1 MKFSRKY
8 VILSY
13 VTLGLSLPGCVL
25 FQFAVCLLA
34 GEIGQKAPEVAHLVV
49 PYSIMGVAAL
59 ACAQILIVTLLMLV
73 RAVSHGTFF
82 TPETRRWVEMARIM
96 VALGPG
102 LAAATFL
109 HMMFFT
115 PARHPVLVLGF
126 LGSATLGVGLFS
138 LVSLAQS
145 IFTAAWE
152 DKAEL
157 EAVI

>member
-13 VTLGLSLPGCVL
+13 VTLGLSLPGCLL
-25 FQFAVCLLA
+25 FQAAVCLLA
-34 GEIGQKAPEVAHLVV
+34 WQTGQETPEVAPLVV
-49 PYSIMGVAAL
+49 PYSITGVATL
-59 ACAQILIVTLLMLV
+59 VCAQILIVALLMLV
-73 RAVSHGTFF
+73 RAVSRGAFF
-82 TPETRRWVEMARIM
+82 TTQTRRWVEVARIM

-115 PARHPVLVLGF
+115 PSGHPVMWLGF
-126 LGSATLGVGLFS
+126 LGSITLGVGLFS
-138 LVSLAQS
+138 LVSLAKS
-145 IFTAAWE
+145 IFIAAWA
-152 DKAEL
+152 DKTEL